1 MEYLDEILERIE
13 REKEILEQWEQENIT
28 NNKNKTK

>member
-13 REKEILEQWEQENIT
+13 KEKEILKQWEQEDIT
-28 NNKNKTK
+28 NNKNK

>member
-13 REKEILEQWEQENIT
+13 REKEILKQWEQEDIT
-28 NNKNKTK
+28 NNKNK

>member
-13 REKEILEQWEQENIT
+13 REKEILEQWESVNTIQDKENL
-28 NNKNKTK
+28 

>member
-1 MEYLDEILERIE
+1 MEYLDEIIERIE

-28 NNKNKTK
+28 NNKNK

>member
-13 REKEILEQWEQENIT
+13 REKEILEQWESVNTIQD
-28 NNKNKTK
+28 K

>member
-13 REKEILEQWEQENIT
+13 RENEILKQWEQENIT
-28 NNKNKTK
+28 NNKNK

>member
-13 REKEILEQWEQENIT
+13 REKEILKQWEQENIT
-28 NNKNKTK
+28 NNKNK

>member
-13 REKEILEQWEQENIT
+13 KEKEILRQWESGDKIKDKENL
-28 NNKNKTK
+28 

>member
-13 REKEILEQWEQENIT
+13 REKEILEKWESVNTIQD
-28 NNKNKTK
+28 K